1 MSRDDR
7 EPARDCVIDNRGQSR
22 LGISQS
28 NFAPSIDEAAR
39 QLVDERIAERATGE
53 GDDLAWAKPYV
64 DRARA
69 AVARGDVLTLMSTKP
84 ATQPALQ
91 PSRVDD
97 SGRCR
102 GRCNPM
108 NSAGAVASGIVIAR
122 KPIECLT
129 RGSKSVHS

>member
-1 MSRDDR
+1 MMCTMRDIR
-7 EPARDCVIDNRGQSR
+7 PFLRLPLLVTLLCLALPMRGQD
-22 LGISQS
+22 
-28 NFAPSIDEAAR
+28 SITFKTQDPGKGFVEVGGNWR
-39 QLVDERIAERATGE
+39 FHT

-69 AVARGDVLTLMSTKP
+69 AVARGDVLTLMSIKP
-84 ATQPALQ
+84 ATLPALQ

-122 KPIECLT
+122 KPIE
-129 RGSKSVHS
+129 